1 MAADENGGGG
11 ADARLSVQHIVQR
24 LPALRVWRLQ
34 VWCCKSVWRQVW
46 QVWRQVWP
54 LQGRCRAVTL
64 APPFNGAAAV
74 KCFSAVFKFSVFFL
88 RGFKQ
93 EQKYLRIAI

>member
-24 LPALRVWRLQ
+24 PFALGSGGCRSGAASLSGG
-34 VWCCKSVWRQVW
+34 KSGKSGGKS
-46 QVWRQVWP
+46 
-54 LQGRCRAVTL
+54 GRCRAVTL

-93 EQKYLRIAI
+93 EQKYYRIAI